1 MMAADAVA
9 ALIAGVIAL
18 EVRSGGQ
25 PRAASYVWFT
35 FGLPVLWVAC
45 VALARGYE
53 PRIIGTGT
61 DEFRRVI
68 NAGIGLT
75 VAIAI
80 AFSLVTTGLSAG
92 YVFIAMPLTLA
103 LDLAARC
110 WLRRRLHRVQA
121 LGGSMRRAVAV
132 GHARDVAGVVR
143 MLRRERDHGL
153 SIVAACLAGPDV
165 TAGMTNVAGVPVY
178 GGPEDVITAV
188 REEGADTVAVLPCP
202 ELNGARLQKLAWS
215 LEKAGTYL
223 CLAPA
228 LLEIASPRTSIRAVA
243 GLPLLH
249 VDHPSLTGARQVAK
263 TGFDKLAAAL
273 ALILLAPLLLAIAA
287 AIRLEDGGPV
297 LARQPGTGRRRR
309 SFRRYKFRTVAA
321 DSGRRTRT
329 GAWLC
334 RWSLHRI
341 PQLVNVIAGQMSLV
355 GPRPAGPGEAQRYS
369 DYLQRRLDVRP
380 GLTGLWVIRGLDLPP
395 ERAAWLDLR
404 YVESWSFAL
413 DVQILWQT
421 WSGVVRGTYSDQPRR
436 PRRRGA
442 RRPPWASGRAA

>member
-1 MMAADAVA
+1 MMAADAIA
-9 ALIAGVIAL
+9 ALVAGVIAL
-18 EVRSGGQ
+18 EVRFGAQ

-53 PRIIGTGT
+53 PRVIGAGA

-110 WLRRRLHRVQA
+110 WLRRRLHRLQA
-121 LGGSMRRAVAV
+121 LGGCMRRAVAV
-132 GHARDVAGVVR
+132 GHAGDVADLVR

-153 SIVAACLAGPDV
+153 SVVGACLAGPDAAEGV
-165 TAGMTNVAGVPVY
+165 TDVAGIPVY
-178 GGPEDVITAV
+178 GGPEDVSTAV
-188 REEGADTVAVLPCP
+188 REQSADTVTVLPCP

-215 LEKAGTYL
+215 LEEAGTYL

-228 LLEIASPRTSIRAVA
+228 LLDIAAPRTSIRAVA

-249 VDHPSLTGARQVAK
+249 VDHPSRTGARQVAK
-263 TGFDKLAAAL
+263 AAVEKLAAAS
-273 ALILLAPLLLAIAA
+273 ALVLLAPLLLAIAA

-297 LARQPGTGRRRR
+297 LARQPGIGRNRRR
-309 SFRRYKFRTVAA
+309 FDRYKFRTVA

-329 GAWLC
+329 GTWLC

-341 PQLVNVIAGQMSLV
+341 PQLVNVLAGQMSLV
-355 GPRPAGPGEAQRYS
+355 GPRPASPGEAVRYS
-369 DYLQRRLDVRP
+369 DYLRRRLDVRP

-404 YVESWSFAL
+404 YVENWSFAL
-413 DVQILWQT
+413 DLQILWET
-421 WSGVVRGTYSDQPRR
+421 WSGVVRGTYCDQPRR
-436 PRRRGA
+436 TRRRGA
-442 RRPPWASGRAA
+442 RRPPRPSGRAA

>member
-1 MMAADAVA
+1 MTYGGSSPRAEGPKPREAPARPVTNFARALLFPVQPCHTRLYRMGPLVPYRSAPPLCQTVRRADLRQRDTGGSRAVPGSPGADRAAPGLAGSGRRYRHSMMAADAIA

-132 GHARDVAGVVR
+132 GHARDVADVVR

-153 SIVAACLAGPDV
+153 SVVAACLAGPDV
-165 TAGMTNVAGVPVY
+165 TAGMTNVA
-178 GGPEDVITAV
+178 V
-188 REEGADTVAVLPCP
+188 RP
-202 ELNGARLQKLAWS
+202 RIRR
-215 LEKAGTYL
+215 AGRRHHGR
-223 CLAPA
+223 
-228 LLEIASPRTSIRAVA
+228 PR
-243 GLPLLH
+243 
-249 VDHPSLTGARQVAK
+249 
-263 TGFDKLAAAL
+263 
-273 ALILLAPLLLAIAA
+273 
-287 AIRLEDGGPV
+287 
-297 LARQPGTGRRRR
+297 GRRRYGGR
-309 SFRRYKFRTVAA
+309 APLPRAERGAAAEIGLEPGEGRHLPVPRPRAARHRKPADQHPRGGRVAA
-321 DSGRRTRT
+321 
-329 GAWLC
+329 
-334 RWSLHRI
+334 
-341 PQLVNVIAGQMSLV
+341 
-355 GPRPAGPGEAQRYS
+355 
-369 DYLQRRLDVRP
+369 
-380 GLTGLWVIRGLDLPP
+380 
-395 ERAAWLDLR
+395 AAR
-404 YVESWSFAL
+404 
-413 DVQILWQT
+413 
-421 WSGVVRGTYSDQPRR
+421 
-436 PRRRGA
+436 
-442 RRPPWASGRAA
+442 